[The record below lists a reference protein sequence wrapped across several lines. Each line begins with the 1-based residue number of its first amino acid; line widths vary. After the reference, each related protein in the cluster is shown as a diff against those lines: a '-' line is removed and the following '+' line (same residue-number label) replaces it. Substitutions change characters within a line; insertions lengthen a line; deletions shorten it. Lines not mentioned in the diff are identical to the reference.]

1 MLRFLFS
8 VLVMILLAAC
18 QPKMKLSGSNT
29 LSSWEHEFYDN
40 CGLPGGSF
48 ERIDDPQGKILRFQ
62 LEDGQVGSCRSDKAF
77 NKIGKSRSGAPF
89 WERSEYAS
97 RKRTG
102 IGVSKPELVS
112 AEVKFVEGFSGP
124 RETFFQIHSGSHGC
138 NSKPVL
144 MMKWDNHY
152 LTLQTRSKERM
163 RSQSFSFFE
172 VISNHLDRWIPIE
185 IAIEDTTFKYV
196 KFDGE
201 VLLENYDFYYS
212 KPCGATYIKFG
223 IYRPGS
229 WDRIN
234 RPNKRSVLEVRNVRT
249 EAIE

>member
-1 MLRFLFS
+1 
-8 VLVMILLAAC
+8 
-18 QPKMKLSGSNT
+18 MKSSGSNT

-40 CGLPGGSF
+40 CGLPSGSF
-48 ERIDDPQGKILRFQ
+48 EQIDDPQGKILRFQ

-77 NKIGKSRSGAPF
+77 NKIGKSRHGAPF

-102 IGVSKPELVS
+102 IGVSRPELVS
-112 AEVKFVEGFSGP
+112 AEVKFVEGFVGP
-124 RETFFQIHSGSHGC
+124 RESFFQIHSSSGDC

-144 MMKWDNHY
+144 MMKWDYGY
-152 LTLQTRSKERM
+152 LTLHTRSKWGVRTQNFGEM
-163 RSQSFSFFE
+163 
-172 VISNHLDRWIPIE
+172 IGNYLDRWIPIE
-185 IAIEDTTFKYV
+185 IAIDNTRFKYV

-201 VLLENYDFYYS
+201 VLLEDYDFYYS
-212 KPCGATYIKFG
+212 KPCGASYIKFG

-234 RPNKRSVLEVRNVRT
+234 KPNKRSVLEVRNVRT

>member
-102 IGVSKPELVS
+102 IGVSRPELVS

-144 MMKWDNHY
+144 MMKWNYGDLELH
-152 LTLQTRSKERM
+152 TRTKL
-163 RSQSFSFFE
+163 

-185 IAIEDTTFKYV
+185 IAIEDTRFIYV

-201 VLLENYDFYYS
+201 VLLENRYFSYS

-234 RPNKRSVLEVRNVRT
+234 RPNERSVLEVRNVRT

>member
-1 MLRFLFS
+1 
-8 VLVMILLAAC
+8 
-18 QPKMKLSGSNT
+18 MKSSGSNT

-102 IGVSKPELVS
+102 IGVSRPELVS
-112 AEVKFVEGFSGP
+112 AEVKFVEGFVGP
-124 RETFFQIHSGSHGC
+124 RESFFQIHSGSNGC

-144 MMKWDNHY
+144 MMKWNYGDLEVH
-152 LTLQTRSKERM
+152 TRTKL
-163 RSQSFSFFE
+163 
-172 VISNHLDRWIPIE
+172 VISEHLDRWIPTV
-185 IAIEDTTFKYV
+185 IAIEDTRFIYV

-201 VLLENYDFYYS
+201 VLLENRYFSYS

-234 RPNKRSVLEVRNVRT
+234 RPNERSVLEVRNVRT
-249 EAIE
+249 EAIG

>member
-1 MLRFLFS
+1 
-8 VLVMILLAAC
+8 
-18 QPKMKLSGSNT
+18 MKSSGSNT
-29 LSSWEHEFYDN
+29 LFSWEQDFYDN
-40 CGLPGGSF
+40 CGLPSGSF

-77 NKIGKSRSGAPF
+77 NKIGKSRNGAPF

-102 IGVSKPELVS
+102 IGVSRPELVS
-112 AEVKFVEGFSGP
+112 AEVKFVKGFSGP
-124 RETFFQIHSGSHGC
+124 RETFFQIHSGSYGC

-144 MMKWDNHY
+144 MMKWNNGY
-152 LTLQTRSKERM
+152 LDLQTRSRVVM
-163 RSQSFSFFE
+163 RALSISFSE

-185 IAIEDTTFKYV
+185 IAIEDTRFIYV

-234 RPNKRSVLEVRNVRT
+234 RPNERSVLEVRNVRT